1 MYILT
6 DLDKQIL
13 DNEAFNEETSKAEF
27 AQLTRLYLQ
36 QFVSRSEIGDSRGAI
51 QNAEDVIRELNNVI
65 STGEAVTYV
74 GTIDGE
80 RQDISV
86 DVEVARQAI
95 KSSLQILLLAYHDSI
110 SGLRAIPEEDII
122 SFEEFGEFPEG
133 ISPYLIK
140 LNKLL
145 EEGLL
150 GDTIDQ
156 VRANEV
162 EDDEFEDDDFEDDD
176 FEDEDD
182 E

>member
-36 QFVSRSEIGDSRGAI
+36 QFVSRREIGDSRGAI

-65 STGEAVTYV
+65 STGEAVTYE
-74 GTIDGE
+74 GTIDGV
-80 RQDISV
+80 RRDISV
-86 DVEVARQAI
+86 DVDVARQAI
-95 KSSLQILLLAYHDSI
+95 KNSLQILLLAYHDSI

-122 SFEEFGEFPEG
+122 SLEEFGELPEG

-156 VRANEV
+156 VRAN
-162 EDDEFEDDDFEDDD
+162 D
-176 FEDEDD
+176 FEDEDEEFD
-182 E
+182 EEDDE